1 MVGGNAAAHSTFT
14 SFHSFKREAWPRAIG
29 LAGATYLWG
38 AMVDAS

>member
-29 LAGATYLWG
+29 LACATYLCG
-38 AMVDAS
+38 PVVNAS